1 MEVLGPLPKGFR
13 IVKHHPIQPFKI
25 RQDSVPVGFDDGTA
39 HFIQE
44 ASNSLKPLE
53 ISKDNVYKTKNI
65 CLALNLQPYLRD
77 SIVLLRIQILLI
89 LLKFKC

>member
-1 MEVLGPLPKGFR
+1 MR
-13 IVKHHPIQPFKI
+13 HRPIQPFKI

-65 CLALNLQPYLRD
+65 CLALNLTALFKGYYCTVKNSDFVNLAKIQMLR
-77 SIVLLRIQILLI
+77 VLCRKPLNHS
-89 LLKFKC
+89 K